1 MQREFLELFRGG
13 GRYDKDSSSSE
24 EDSWED
30 YPLDIGELKRI
41 ADMCPKNAFF
51 YSLSPKHIEA
61 ATAIARMLTGKLPTM
76 TIDLTSY
83 PERSDS

>member
-1 MQREFLELFRGG
+1 MQREFLKLFRGG
-13 GRYDKDSSSSE
+13 DRYDKDSSSSE

-30 YPLDIGELKRI
+30 IPLDIGELKRI

-61 ATAIARMLTGKLPTM
+61 TTAIARMLTGKSYDT
-76 TIDLTSY
+76 TS
-83 PERSDS
+83 DHDH